1 MAKLEIEV
9 TKLYSILQE
18 RGLTQKNLY
27 DLIIE
32 TNDGKKVSAYI
43 LNEIINGKRT
53 NYTISTAILI
63 SNALNIPID
72 DIVD

>member
-32 TNDGKKVSAYI
+32 TNEGKKVSAYI
-43 LNEIINGKRT
+43 LN
-53 NYTISTAILI
+53 
-63 SNALNIPID
+63 
-72 DIVD
+72 